1 LRWEHWSDG
10 DGLATANADGSPVE
24 FDGGLVLSHAMTTP
38 EPRLTSLAHGGGC
51 GCKLA
56 PAVLRDILKGMP
68 LAGPF
73 ADLMVGTETSDDAA
87 VWRLNDQQALVAT
100 TDFFMPVVDD
110 PFDFGRIA
118 ATNALSDVYAMG
130 ATPIFALALVGMPVN
145 VLSTD
150 TIGRILQ
157 GGASVC
163 AAAGIPVAGGHS
175 IDSVEPI
182 YGLVALGLVHPDQVL
197 TNRGAQAGDVLILT
211 KALGVGVLS
220 AAFKQERLDAAGY
233 AALIASTTKLNTVG
247 ARLAGMAGVHA
258 VTDVTGFGLLGHA
271 LEMARG
277 SDLRIEIWEDSPALL
292 EGVAALARAGVRTGA
307 STRNWASYGAAV
319 ELRDGFEDWRRDLLT
334 DPQTSGGLLIA
345 VADDDA
351 EAVLDLARA
360 EGFDDVTVIGRVVE
374 GPVGVL
380 VT

>member
-1 LRWEHWSDG
+1 M
-10 DGLATANADGSPVE
+10 TAISPEASPQTV
-24 FDGGLVLSHAMTTP
+24 
-38 EPRLTSLAHGGGC
+38 RLTSLAHGGGC

-56 PAVLRDILKGMP
+56 PAVLQSILKGMP
-68 LAGPF
+68 ATASF
-73 ADLMVGTETSDDAA
+73 ADLMVGTDTSDDAA
-87 VWRLNDQQALVAT
+87 VWRLNDTHALVAT

-130 ATPIFALALVGMPVN
+130 GTPILALAIVGMPIDK
-145 VLSTD
+145 LSPD
-150 TIGRILQ
+150 TIRAILE

-182 YGLVALGLVHPDQVL
+182 YGLVALGLVHPDKVL
-197 TNRGAQAGDVLILT
+197 TNRTAKAGDILILT

-233 AALIASTTKLNTVG
+233 AALIASTTQLNAVG
-247 ARLAGMAGVHA
+247 RELADLPGVHA

-271 LEMARG
+271 LEICRG
-277 SDLRIEIWEDSPALL
+277 AGLTAEIAADPPLL
-292 EGVAALARAGVRTGA
+292 AGVEALAKAGVRTGA
-307 STRNWASYGAAV
+307 STRNWESYGESVRLPAGLA
-319 ELRDGFEDWRRDLLT
+319 DWRRDLLT

-345 VADDDA
+345 VSPGAADA
-351 EAVLDLARA
+351 LLDLVRSR
-360 EGFDDVTVIGRVVE
+360 GFNAAAAVGRLVAGPPQIQIG
-374 GPVGVL
+374 
-380 VT
+380 